1 MVVVS
6 FVLEVYYMVRY
17 VDDGLLSLKLE
28 QDLEHVETP
37 EDGRLLYLIGDT
49 VLTEWE
55 DEERYEAQ
63 VVDVGRKL
71 TSCF

>member
-1 MVVVS
+1 MVVS

-37 EDGRLLYLIGDT
+37 EDGRLSYLKRLLKMEGFRISL
-49 VLTEWE
+49 VI
-55 DEERYEAQ
+55 R
-63 VVDVGRKL
+63 
-71 TSCF
+71 F

>member
-1 MVVVS
+1 
-6 FVLEVYYMVRY
+6 MVRY

-37 EDGRLLYLIGDT
+37 EDGRLSYLTGDT

-55 DEERYEAQ
+55 DGERYEAQ